1 MIKINNNYF
10 LADYYQKTNSLQKK
24 LNIPYARNN
33 IYNNSNLISTVTK
46 ISNNYPT
53 VKQTSDRSFR
63 MKKKIL
69 NDRNS
74 YDFSKNIPN
83 LYFHN
88 TQKQKINEEIN
99 EEYNNDFFENKNM
112 LIEDDKIN
120 YNNYYNYIKSD
131 RSNSSEKSDDGEPDP
146 RINFEAI
153 NQINKSRPLTSYGGL
168 NVRKKNL
175 KDAIEK
181 YNSRPCTSY
190 NINNNF

>member
-1 MIKINNNYF
+1 MIKTNNNYF
-10 LADYYQKTNSLQKK
+10 LADYYQKTNSFQKK

-53 VKQTSDRSFR
+53 IKQTSDRSFR

-99 EEYNNDFFENKNM
+99 EENNNDFFENKNM

>member
-1 MIKINNNYF
+1 MIKTNNNYF

-53 VKQTSDRSFR
+53 IKQTSDRSFR

-99 EEYNNDFFENKNM
+99 EENNNDFFENKNM